1 MPSVPAAPAWL
12 PASPRGAPG
21 MTKRTL
27 RHYAEALVCILLD
40 VEAGTAADSVR
51 SAEPLWDA
59 IERAEGLVDS
69 WGGGEFC
76 HIFPR
81 VLAFIQSG
89 AVGG

>member
-1 MPSVPAAPAWL
+1 MAMGRDSLADL
-12 PASPRGAPG
+12 PADS
-21 MTKRTL
+21 L
-27 RHYAEALVCILLD
+27 REIIAEVCILLD
-40 VEAGTAADSVR
+40 VEAGTSADLVR
-51 SAEPLWDA
+51 SAEPLWDE